1 MILTVQVWHRRGGFG
16 VGHVLCFVQDG
27 KYWVPCVIFCPPSA
41 SCYSHFH
48 NPLQFYVEQGGD
60 PRCAP
65 PLLGMR
71 ALQTQQIPT
80 LHSIVRILSSFCLC
94 SGELC
99 YLPMC
104 FLSTQ
109 RPGVPIGH
117 IYGWPLRVCLVGT
130 WNFQLQHILF
140 GEFYAIDCHLN
151 LLNITSSIS
160 LFFMRGGGSSQ
171 GLLLGTPC
179 ARCAMEPP
187 LLRGE
192 SQNEK

>member
-1 MILTVQVWHRRGGFG
+1 MWRRVGIPAVHR
-16 VGHVLCFVQDG
+16 LCLGCAPCRHSKSPPCTLLFV
-27 KYWVPCVIFCPPSA
+27 FCPR
-41 SCYSHFH
+41 F
-48 NPLQFYVEQGGD
+48 
-60 PRCAP
+60 
-65 PLLGMR
+65 
-71 ALQTQQIPT
+71 
-80 LHSIVRILSSFCLC
+80 LC

-99 YLPMC
+99 YLPMS

-151 LLNITSSIS
+151 LLNIISSIS